1 MYQEHFGL
9 DRPPFKITPDTSLFF
24 EGSQRGAALE
34 ALHYAI
40 KSGEGIVK
48 VVGEV
53 GSGKT
58 MLCRMLELRLS
69 HDAVE
74 VVYIANP
81 SLSPDNILHVIAHEL
96 QINVNQQMSK
106 VDVMQKIQAFLL
118 QKHAS
123 NEHVV
128 LFVEE
133 AQSMPTETLEEIRLL
148 SNLETDQNKL
158 LQMVL
163 FGQPELDEKLAMSHI
178 RQLKE
183 RITHS
188 FYLEPFPPE
197 DILLY
202 LNFRLRA
209 VGYRGPDIFSKKTA
223 ACVKKYSNGLTRR
236 MNILADKALM
246 AAYSEGSHSVK
257 AAHIKVAAIDSE
269 FAAVKERSVF
279 SIVNKFLWAG
289 SGAVVMAAVVYAVML
304 LNPSMLKESQSVEG
318 RTVGDSV
325 VSVDKKIKNKKP
337 GLNNVQYDSSKNV
350 NTETE
355 NQLAIKDNSRI
366 ASVKKLSTKTAVQI
380 IENTVDTER
389 SKKIENSNSLLQ
401 SGAETGEAA
410 VIEPDKKGKI
420 NERVAVTRQWLSS
433 AKDGNYSIQLL
444 MARKS
449 KVNAVEEYLQN
460 LSTSLDVSKIYIY
473 ETKLGD
479 NAWYSIVYDEF
490 SSYQKAR
497 AALQELP
504 QSLQASSPYLRR
516 LSALKREGKDLT

>member
-1 MYQEHFGL
+1 MYQDHFGL

-69 HDAVE
+69 NDAVE

-96 QINVNQQMSK
+96 QLDVSKEMSK
-106 VDVMQKIQAFLL
+106 VDVMQKIQSFLL
-118 QKHAS
+118 HKHAN

-163 FGQPELDEKLAMSHI
+163 FGQPELDEKLALSHI

-188 FYLEPFPPE
+188 FHLAPFPPE
-197 DILLY
+197 DVLQY

-236 MNILADKALM
+236 INILADKALL
-246 AAYSEGSHSVK
+246 AAYAEGSHSVS

-269 FAAVKERSVF
+269 FVVVNNNAAPSVI
-279 SIVNKFLWAG
+279 SRFLWAG
-289 SGAVVMAAVVYAVML
+289 SGAAVMATL
-304 LNPSMLKESQSVEG
+304 LYVAM
-318 RTVGDSV
+318 
-325 VSVDKKIKNKKP
+325 
-337 GLNNVQYDSSKNV
+337 
-350 NTETE
+350 
-355 NQLAIKDNSRI
+355 
-366 ASVKKLSTKTAVQI
+366 I
-380 IENTVDTER
+380 I
-389 SKKIENSNSLLQ
+389 SPSLLQ
-401 SGAETGEAA
+401 PMAEVVSEKAAPIEKNILKNEDLIAEKIEALAEPEEIKPTENILQQTAVDLANETEVIAGKVTDVFAEEENVEIENLSLNAGFNKIVSGQ
-410 VIEPDKKGKI
+410 ID
-420 NERVAVTRQWLSS
+420 ERVAVTRQWLSS
-433 AKDGNYSIQLL
+433 AKDRHYSIQLL

-449 KVNAVEEYLQN
+449 KVAAVEEFLQT
-460 LSTSLDVSKIYIY
+460 LEDSLDVSKIYIY
-473 ETKLGD
+473 ETELGESS
-479 NAWYSIVYDEF
+479 WYCIVYDEF
-490 SSYQKAR
+490 SSYQKAM

-516 LSALKREGKDLT
+516 LSTLKREGKDLT